1 MATKADASG
10 GATPPEKRPARK
22 RTAASRKPAAAKR
35 AGAARLTLDDDAAP
49 AATTETVVTRTAERS
64 IAPSMPALRGGVR
77 HADVTHFL
85 RQLIM
90 LIEAGT
96 PILRALQA
104 LSERGERA
112 ATRALVTDIAMFV
125 ESGNP
130 LWQAFDRHP
139 RYFDSVFVNLIKA
152 SEASGNLVPVLRR
165 VVDYREDRELLTK
178 RVRGAMWYPGLLVLA
193 CVGVLILLTNF
204 VVPEFEEMFAKANLE
219 VPPLT
224 QQFLFWSNVF
234 AVYWWLPFLV
244 AVAIGVVYKAWF
256 VRHPVRRLWADRW
269 KLKIPVM
276 GPILHKNAIVELTET
291 LGMLLRSGVSMMAA
305 LDLTRSAIHNRAV
318 AQVLQAM
325 RDSVEQGGSL
335 EPPMRASAGV
345 IPEVV
350 ADMFVTGEETGR
362 VEAVCA
368 QISKVYEEEV
378 KIAVSTLGE
387 ALQPIFTVIIGV
399 VVMFLFVALFLPLVS
414 MVNQIAGA
422 GV

>member
-1 MATKADASG
+1 MAMKAEG

-22 RTAASRKPAAAKR
+22 RTAGSRKPAAAKR
-35 AGAARLTLDDDAAP
+35 APAARLALEDDAPGAAP
-49 AATTETVVTRTAERS
+49 AESVVTRSSDAPAAPALS
-64 IAPSMPALRGGVR
+64 ILRGGVR

-139 RYFDSVFVNLIKA
+139 RHFDTVFVNLIKA

-178 RVRGAMWYPGLLVLA
+178 RVRGAMWYPALLVLA

-204 VVPEFEEMFAKANLE
+204 VVPEFEQMFAKANLE
-219 VPPLT
+219 IPPLT

-234 AVYWWLPFLV
+234 AVYWWFPFV
-244 AVAIGVVYKAWF
+244 ALVAIGLLYKLWF
-256 VRHPVRRLWADRW
+256 VRNPVRRLWADRW

-276 GPILHKNAIVELTET
+276 GPILHRNAIVEFTQT
-291 LGMLLRSGVSMMAA
+291 MGMLLRSGVSMMAT

-318 AQVLQAM
+318 AQTLQAM

-335 EPPMRASAGV
+335 EPPMRASGGV

-350 ADMFVTGEETGR
+350 TDMFVTGEETGR

-378 KIAVSTLGE
+378 KIAVGTLGE

-422 GV
+422 GI